1 MGTPE
6 GEITFKD
13 VSFEYPDDHNIVFTN
28 LNLSIH
34 KGEKLAIV
42 GPSGG
47 GKTTLCNL
55 IPRFYDVT
63 AGRITIDG
71 QDIKSFTLKSL
82 RRNIGIVQQD
92 VYLFSG
98 TVYENIAYGRPG
110 ATEEEVMDAAKK
122 AGAHEFIMG
131 LKDGYNTYVGE
142 RGVKLSG
149 GQKQRISIARV
160 FLKNPPII
168 ILDEL
173 PQPLING
180 K

>member
-71 QDIKSFTLKSL
+71 QDIKSFTLKSCA
-82 RRNIGIVQQD
+82 GISV
-92 VYLFSG
+92 LFSRMCTFSQVRFMKHCLWTAG
-98 TVYENIAYGRPG
+98 SDGGRG
-110 ATEEEVMDAAKK
+110 DGCCKK
-122 AGAHEFIMG
+122 G
-131 LKDGYNTYVGE
+131 
-142 RGVKLSG
+142 R
-149 GQKQRISIARV
+149 R
-160 FLKNPPII
+160 P
-168 ILDEL
+168 
-173 PQPLING
+173 
-180 K
+180 